1 MKTLTPFNRHIIV
14 QPEADEPDEET
25 AAILLPDEYRPRPA
39 YVVAKVVSVAEDCK
53 AARSLKPGDRILC
66 NNSMVEEVKIDGEAY
81 YLLLENY
88 VLCLVS

>member
-1 MKTLTPFNRHIIV
+1 MKNLTPFNRHIIIE
-14 QPEADEPDEET
+14 PEPDKPDEET

-39 YVVAKVVSVAEDCK
+39 YVVAKVVSVADDCK
-53 AARSLKPGDRILC
+53 VLGSLKPGDQILC

>member
-1 MKTLTPFNRHIIV
+1 MKTLIPFNRHIIV
-14 QPEADEPDEET
+14 QPEAEEPAEET

-53 AARSLKPGDRILC
+53 VAGSLKSGDRILC
-66 NNSMVEEVKIDGEAY
+66 NNSMIEEVKIDGEAY

>member
-1 MKTLTPFNRHIIV
+1 MGMTPFNRHLLV
-14 QPEADEPDEET
+14 QPEVVEQSDDAPS
-25 AAILLPDEYRPRPA
+25 ILVPDEYRPKSA
-39 YVVAKVVSVAEDCK
+39 FATVKVLAVAADCK
-53 AARSLKPGDRILC
+53 AAATLQPGDRILC